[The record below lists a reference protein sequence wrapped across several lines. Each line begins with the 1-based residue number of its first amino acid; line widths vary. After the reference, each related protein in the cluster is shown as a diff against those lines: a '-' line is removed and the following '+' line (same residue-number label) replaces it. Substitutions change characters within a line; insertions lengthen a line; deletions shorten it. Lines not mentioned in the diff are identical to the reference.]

1 MQNFAR
7 RCSQLPVTSTLPA
20 RPDVETIE
28 AAAVFCPNI
37 HSLVFLQLANNR
49 EREREWG
56 WPNVVVGTREKNVPD
71 PTCTR
76 IRILIYTEPTCTV
89 YNVNIVYSVRI
100 PIRPPGHRRCRPN
113 GTITAVG
120 QICPMA
126 GTSRLLSVD
135 KYIKT
140 QTQYPASAQRVPGV
154 SATRPSESSQDC
166 DCSHLQIQV

>member
-1 MQNFAR
+1 MPKYTFSCFSSIGKQ
-7 RCSQLPVTSTLPA
+7 Q
-20 RPDVETIE
+20 
-28 AAAVFCPNI
+28 
-37 HSLVFLQLANNR
+37 R
-49 EREREWG
+49 ERERGGGLMLSWEQE
-56 WPNVVVGTREKNVPD
+56 RKMSA
-71 PTCTR
+71 
-76 IRILIYTEPTCTV
+76 IRLLQCIVYTHTTSMYSV
-89 YNVNIVYSVRI
+89 YRYDLYNVHI
-100 PIRPPGHRRCRPN
+100 PIRPPGHPRCRPN

-154 SATRPSESSQDC
+154 SARPSESSQDC